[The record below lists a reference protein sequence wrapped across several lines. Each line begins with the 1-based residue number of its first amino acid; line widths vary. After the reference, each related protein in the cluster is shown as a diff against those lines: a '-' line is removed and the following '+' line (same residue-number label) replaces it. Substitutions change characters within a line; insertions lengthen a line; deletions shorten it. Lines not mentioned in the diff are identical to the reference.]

1 MKRFTKERAGFTLI
15 ELLVVIAIIALL
27 IGILLP
33 ALGKA
38 RKSAQQLKDKTQVR
52 GIIQS
57 MAIFAQQNRDNY
69 PIPSR
74 LDTSNFTIANGGGY
88 AADTP
93 ETAKNK
99 DLTRNIYSKLIFD
112 GFIPP
117 ELGYSPVE
125 VNGGY
130 EEYTEYQFDK
140 PEGADEAGGEAEKAL
155 WDPAFTAT
163 PEDSTAKPIKPLST
177 SAGPVQSGGFSYA
190 HTPPFGRRAA
200 LWQNTFNA
208 VEPAVGNRGPVY
220 RPDPDDE
227 RGWILL
233 PEAEEGS
240 NDGTNPQGESSNTL
254 AFNGS
259 RTSWSGVIGF
269 NDGHA
274 STLNE
279 PNPDSISVTFIGI
292 SNSEFKTQGDNIF
305 VNEDDSER
313 AMGNFVPEDGSD
325 YEVKGDNN
333 NNGNAFLRQYYDV
346 NASNDTIEIS
356 PFYD

>member
-57 MAIFAQQNRDNY
+57 MAIFAQQNNDNY
-69 PIPSR
+69 PVPSR
-74 LDTSNFTIANGGGY
+74 LDTSNFTIGNGAGY
-88 AADTP
+88 NAEDADM
-93 ETAKNK
+93 AKTK

-140 PEGADEAGGEAEKAL
+140 PEGADIAGGEAEKAL

-163 PEDSTAKPIKPLST
+163 PRDTQIHEIAPIQGE
-177 SAGPVQSGGFSYA
+177 SAVQSGGFSYA

-200 LWQNTFNA
+200 LWQNTFSA

-220 RPDPDDE
+220 VEDPDNE
-227 RGWILL
+227 RDWLLL
-233 PEAEEGS
+233 PEDQEGS
-240 NDGTNPQGESSNTL
+240 GQVGTVALGESSNTL

-259 RTSWSGVIGF
+259 RTSWSGVVGF

-279 PNPDSISVTFIGI
+279 PNPDSISITFIGI
-292 SNSEFKTQGDNIF
+292 TQSENKTQGDNIF
-305 VNEDDSER
+305 VNEDDTDRWTDKTEET
-313 AMGNFVPEDGSD
+313 GND
-325 YEVKGDNN
+325 YEVQGQDNN
-333 NNGNAFLRQYYDV
+333 NANSFMRQYYQVDQTANSV
-346 NASNDTIEIS
+346 SIY

>member
-38 RKSAQQLKDKTQVR
+38 RRSAQQLKDKTQVR

-57 MAIFAQQNRDNY
+57 MAIFAQQNNDNY
-69 PIPSR
+69 PVPSR
-74 LDTSNFTIANGGGY
+74 LDTSNYTIADGASYQTTGDGQS
-88 AADTP
+88 
-93 ETAKNK
+93 KNK
-99 DLTRNIYSKLIFD
+99 DLTRNIYSKMIFD

-117 ELGYSPVE
+117 EVGYSPVE

-140 PEGADEAGGEAEKAL
+140 PEGANQAGGEAEKAL
-155 WDPAFTAT
+155 WDPAFAAT
-163 PEDSTAKPIKPLST
+163 PLDNEYHEIKPLDDSPGAV
-177 SAGPVQSGGFSYA
+177 SSGGFSYA

-220 RPDPDDE
+220 REDPDDE

-233 PEAEEGS
+233 EAAQES
-240 NDGTNPQGESSNTL
+240 DNDGTNAQGESSNTL

-259 RTSWSGVIGF
+259 RTSWSGVMGF

-274 STLNE
+274 ATLNE
-279 PNPDSISVTFIGI
+279 PNPDSISITFIGI
-292 SNSEFKTQGDNIF
+292 DDSEFKTQGDNIF
-305 VNEDDSER
+305 VNEDDTDRWTAKS
-313 AMGNFVPEDGSD
+313 MEDSDD
-325 YEVKGDNN
+325 YEVKGTDNN
-333 NNGNAFLRQYYDV
+333 NSNAFMRQYYDV
-346 NASNDTIEIS
+346 DANNSRINIF